1 MWRQLFYLQ
10 GLGWK
15 TTITAHFYECTV
27 FPAAH
32 ISFLC
37 LPIWIILPHTKSYLC
52 DPSLVK
58 ERLPP
63 MLWIGYQ
70 SPIAYNKHPTS
81 KKRLLPSKGNAF
93 LIIIILFYIPIIW
106 VKLALKTLQTWLFEG
121 KLELSIS
128 LDGVFPTKL
137 FSTREKYDSKALSS

>member
-1 MWRQLFYLQ
+1 MNVGLFQ
-10 GLGWK
+10 QHRF
-15 TTITAHFYECTV
+15 HFSA
-27 FPAAH
+27 FQNFG
-32 ISFLC
+32 SFYHTLRVTFV
-37 LPIWIILPHTKSYLC
+37 ILPLS
-52 DPSLVK
+52 K

-121 KLELSIS
+121 KPELSIS
-128 LDGVFPTKL
+128 LDGVFQQNYFLPG
-137 FSTREKYDSKALSS
+137 EKKSDSKALSS